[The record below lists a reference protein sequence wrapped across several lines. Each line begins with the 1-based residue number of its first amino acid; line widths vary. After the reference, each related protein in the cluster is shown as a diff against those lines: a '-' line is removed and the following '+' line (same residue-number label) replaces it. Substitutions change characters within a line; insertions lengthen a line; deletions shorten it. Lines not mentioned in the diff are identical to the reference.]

1 MDRRSIVRRIQASRR
16 DLHSR
21 YRLQWIIRDVHL
33 VVLGIN
39 FGSELVLLQA
49 FIDDAQRL
57 FLDADRRRSRALALL
72 L

>member
-33 VVLGIN
+33 VVLIN

>member
-33 VVLGIN
+33 VVL
-39 FGSELVLLQA
+39 ELVLLQA

>member
-1 MDRRSIVRRIQASRR
+1 M
-16 DLHSR
+16 
-21 YRLQWIIRDVHL
+21 HL